1 MFHALIFRGVLLSTL
16 SAIIKREAGCKRL
29 IVDALGKPQVKKTP
43 GRFTFFPVESTS
55 KQPVFIGGFSWMMNQ
70 IFTSKNNGPF
80 HHFHPLKTIVL

>member
-1 MFHALIFRGVLLSTL
+1 MFQPSIFRGVLLSTL
-16 SAIIKREAGCKRL
+16 SAIFHREAGCKRL

-43 GRFTFFPVESTS
+43 GRFPFFPVESTS

-70 IFTSKNNGPF
+70 NITSKNGPF